1 MHDSRKTHG
10 IAMIGTG
17 MVARTHLSA
26 IRDADVPCAWSACCR
41 GIRTARAGFAAEA
54 AETWATEVGLF
65 DDGRDLPTDDRVDIA
80 LILTPPDARRSLIAP
95 LAQAGKRSSG
105 KTRGP
110 NTCGGRR
117 GRHALRGG
125 GRAAGRRVSAPHAG
139 GVAVAA
145 LALVGSGR
153 LGALGL
159 AEISVPWWREQA
171 YYDEPGRGTYA
182 RDGGGVLISQ
192 AIHTIDLAL
201 TLTGPVASV
210 RR

>member
-1 MHDSRKTHG
+1 MHSGGKPLG

-17 MVARTHLSA
+17 MVARTHVLA
-26 IRDADVPCAWSACCR
+26 IRDAAMPLRLAGVMSRHADR
-41 GIRTARAGFAAEA
+41 ARAFAAAA
-54 AETWATEVGLF
+54 AEHLGHGVSVFRSFG
-65 DDGRDLPTDDRVDIA
+65 DMRRRRRGHRPD
-80 LILTPPDARRSLIAP
+80 PDAARRARIP
-95 LAQAGKRSSG
+95 D
-105 KTRGP
+105 
-110 NTCGGRR
+110 
-117 GRHALRGG
+117 
-125 GRAAGRRVSAPHAG
+125 RAAGAG
-139 GVAVAA
+139 GKGDPLEKPVGRNLAEAEEVVAICERAGVPLGVVFQHRMREASQAA
-145 LALVGSGR
+145 LALVRGGT